1 MLKQGVT
8 AEEVKIYELYL
19 QRIIKEYALIWSR
32 FKIYF
37 GFNSGVLV
45 VIGFLVK
52 PHLAATPHNI
62 PNHLLGMI
70 ILLSIIGIIFSVAWF
85 LVNKDGRKWML
96 LMNKVIEKVED
107 SLFEETD
114 CALYKKIN
122 ATYLESKRKIDIVD
136 INLYLVVVFFFI
148 WLLLGV
154 LSTIALL
161 G

>member
-1 MLKQGVT
+1 MLKQGIT

-19 QRIIKEYALIWSR
+19 LRIIKEYDLIWSR

-45 VIGFLVK
+45 VIVFLVK

-85 LVNKDGRKWML
+85 LVNRDGRKWML
-96 LMNKVIEKVED
+96 LMSRVIEKVED

-122 ATYLESKRKIDIVD
+122 ATS
-136 INLYLVVVFFFI
+136 
-148 WLLLGV
+148 V
-154 LSTIALL
+154 LR
-161 G
+161 